1 MTLSNGTHV
10 IEPIE
15 YFLRSIVCCDRLA
28 LYQRVI
34 DLIKNNQKFSIIETL
49 NSTLT
54 AQINESA
61 SELVD
66 EIHENL
72 IKHLTDLLLEYD
84 VVVDGRN
91 LAFLADLLEALNV
104 LDVYDAHEYIIDTID
119 GTDGK
124 PTYKLYQVLEII
136 KPLDEEEY
144 SQTVK
149 MCSLSLLDRVRDI
162 HRRALATVETTD
174 IIDEETDFSL
184 LRKVV
189 LGHTD
194 LVVNRLLERGAIS
207 NKLPMA
213 VITDIAMKDFE
224 ELETLDPKA
233 IARELIAVYLASGLK
248 APELL
253 DGIREEMPK
262 LISDDNAIAK
272 VGVVLNGVYVEMTT

>member
-34 DLIKNNQKFSIIETL
+34 DLIKNNQKFSIIEAL

-54 AQINESA
+54 AQINESG

-66 EIHENL
+66 EIHENM
-72 IKHLTDLLLEYD
+72 IKHLVDLLLEYD
-84 VVVDGRN
+84 VVVRGRN
-91 LAFLADLLEALNV
+91 LAFLADLLEALNS
-104 LDVYDAHEYIIDTID
+104 LDDYDAHEYIIDTID
-119 GTDGK
+119 GTEGK

-136 KPLDEEEY
+136 KPFDEEEF
-144 SQTVK
+144 SRTVK
-149 MCSLSLLDRVRDI
+149 MCSLSLLDRVKDL
-162 HRRALATVETTD
+162 HRRALEVVTMTD
-174 IIDEETDFSL
+174 IVADDTDFTL

-189 LGHTD
+189 QGHTD

-207 NKLPMA
+207 NKLPMS
-213 VITDIAMKDFE
+213 VITDIVKKDFE
-224 ELETLDPKA
+224 ELELLDPKSV
-233 IARELIAVYLASGLK
+233 ARELIAVYLVSGLK
-248 APELL
+248 SPELL
-253 DGIREEMPK
+253 DGIREEMPN